1 MFRSYSSADYELI
14 RIGISSD
21 EKANPGELVC
31 KVPIPSLV
39 AGPLLAEDF
48 GFKIQFNFNFQA
60 SWMQNNVQKDLFF
73 KLQSKTTEGGLAA
86 AWKING
92 AYLCLAQEGRH
103 FGPRTFAYLAV

>member
-14 RIGISSD
+14 RIDFSSD
-21 EKANPGELVC
+21 EKANPGKLVC

-39 AGPLLAEDF
+39 AKPLLAEDF

-73 KLQSKTTEGGLAA
+73 KLQCKTRTTLWAPSVCISCGMRACYPSSMIGGR
-86 AWKING
+86 I
-92 AYLCLAQEGRH
+92 
-103 FGPRTFAYLAV
+103 